1 MRSERNH
8 IRFTSRRRSGD
19 DVQTFSKGVKH
30 QMTKTRTLSAL
41 ALLIGLFAM
50 FAVAGCGSDDD
61 STATDSTS
69 GGSDSGTIDVSD
81 ATLIKDGQL
90 LVGTDAPYPPFEIG
104 TPEGGDFSGFD
115 KDLMDAIADKLGLTP
130 TYQNSSFDTIFR
142 DVASGQFDIVAA
154 AATITPEREKVVTF
168 SRPYYEAQQALVV
181 PEGSDITS
189 TDQLSGQ
196 VVGVQQ
202 GTTGQDY
209 AENETDAKEVRGF
222 AKGADA
228 LAAVTTE
235 QVAAAIVDQPFAA
248 DAVNKQGGI
257 EIAQEISTD
266 EVYGFAMAPDNK
278 LVDGVNEAIQQ
289 LIDDGT
295 LNDLY
300 QQYFSTDAPDSV
312 VNGGK

>member
-1 MRSERNH
+1 
-8 IRFTSRRRSGD
+8 
-19 DVQTFSKGVKH
+19 
-30 QMTKTRTLSAL
+30 MTKTRNLSAL
-41 ALLIGLFAM
+41 GLLIGLFALI
-50 FAVAGCGSDDD
+50 VLAGCGSDD
-61 STATDSTS
+61 STS
-69 GGSDSGTIDVSD
+69 SDATSADTTSSDSGTIDISN
-81 ATLIKDGQL
+81 ATLIQDGQL

-115 KDLMDAIADKLGLTP
+115 KDLMDAIAAKLGLEP

-154 AATITPEREKVVTF
+154 AATITPERAKVVTF

-181 PEGSDITS
+181 PEGSDITT
-189 TDQLSGQ
+189 TDDLSGQ

-202 GTTGQDY
+202 GTTGQKY
-209 AENETDAKEVRGF
+209 AEDETDASEVRGF

-248 DAVNKQGGI
+248 DAIDKQGGL
-257 EIAQEISTD
+257 EIAQEIPTN
-266 EVYGFAMAPDNK
+266 ELYGFAMAPDNE
-278 LVDGVNEAIQQ
+278 LAAGVDEAIQQ
-289 LIDDGT
+289 LLDDGT

-300 QQYFSTDAPDSV
+300 QQYFSTDVPDSV
-312 VNGGK
+312 INGGS

>member
-1 MRSERNH
+1 
-8 IRFTSRRRSGD
+8 
-19 DVQTFSKGVKH
+19 
-30 QMTKTRTLSAL
+30 MTKTRFWSILLLLTGLL
-41 ALLIGLFAM
+41 ALVGA
-50 FAVAGCGSDDD
+50 AGCGDDA
-61 STATDSTS
+61 SSTS
-69 GGSDSGTIDVSD
+69 GDSSSASTESGTIDVSNAD
-81 ATLIKDGQL
+81 LIQDGQL

-115 KDLMDAIADKLGLTP
+115 KDLMDAIAAKLGLEP

-154 AATITPEREKVVTF
+154 AATITPARSKVVDF

-189 TDQLSGQ
+189 TDDLSGEI
-196 VVGVQQ
+196 VGAQQ
-202 GTTGQDY
+202 GTTGQTL
-209 AENETDAKEVRGF
+209 AEDETDASEVRGF

-248 DAVNKQGGI
+248 DAVEKQGGI
-257 EIAQEISTD
+257 EIAQEIPTN
-266 EVYGFAMAPDNK
+266 EVYGFPVAPGNPLGDA
-278 LVDGVNEAIQQ
+278 VNEAIGQ

-295 LNDLY
+295 MDELY
-300 QQYFSTDAPDSV
+300 QQYFSTDAPESV
-312 VNGGK
+312 TNGG

>member
-1 MRSERNH
+1 
-8 IRFTSRRRSGD
+8 
-19 DVQTFSKGVKH
+19 
-30 QMTKTRTLSAL
+30 MTKTRTLSAL
-41 ALLIGLFAM
+41 ALLIGLFVM

>member
-1 MRSERNH
+1 M
-8 IRFTSRRRSGD
+8 I
-19 DVQTFSKGVKH
+19 
-30 QMTKTRTLSAL
+30 KTRTLSVL

-61 STATDSTS
+61 STATDGTDTDSTTAA
-69 GGSDSGTIDVSD
+69 TIDISD
-81 ATLIKDGQL
+81 ATLIQDGQL

-115 KDLMDAIADKLGLTP
+115 KDLMDAIAGKLGLEP

-189 TDQLSGQ
+189 TDDLSGQ
-196 VVGVQQ
+196 IVGVQQ

-209 AENETDAKEVRGF
+209 AENETDASEVRGF
-222 AKGADA
+222 GKGADA

-248 DAVNKQGGI
+248 DAVEKQGGI

-295 LNDLY
+295 MNELY
-300 QQYFSTDAPDSV
+300 QKYFSTDAPDSV
-312 VNGGK
+312 VNGG